1 MRLDYPHPQGN
12 YKLQP
17 SSVCLR
23 FSPRIPPNSSFAW
36 KFPARQSSQEPSQ
49 ICPGKRPLREYLICS
64 GVPPDVALVMAQ
76 AASFLVRNSA
86 FCRISISTGKML
98 ASMTAWEER
107 AGRGGWDCSQKASQH
122 LKETSTS
129 ISQSKELPKVYPS
142 SDSCALFLRQIL
154 LNCRYSISSTADNPW
169 NCINAVAML
178 KALLCLPM

>member
-1 MRLDYPHPQGN
+1 MGLVYPHPQGN

-17 SSVCLR
+17 SSACLR

-107 AGRGGWDCSQKASQH
+107 AGRGVGIVPKRH
-122 LKETSTS
+122 LSTS
-129 ISQSKELPKVYPS
+129 KKPLPPYPKVKNFPRCTLQVIPVLYS
-142 SDSCALFLRQIL
+142 SAKS
-154 LNCRYSISSTADNPW
+154 Y
-169 NCINAVAML
+169 
-178 KALLCLPM
+178 